1 MTFNITSHETAR
13 VAKKRLQNSKF
24 FNALLFSGFK
34 KAESDVISMPELEM
48 HMLKVGFAVSSI
60 ALTKLLTI
68 F

>member
-1 MTFNITSHETAR
+1 VTFNITSHETVR
-13 VAKKRLQNSKF
+13 VAKKRLQNSQF

-48 HMLKVGFAVSSI
+48 HMLKVGFAVRSI
-60 ALTKLLTI
+60 AIKNLLTI